1 MSSHQV
7 SRRTLA
13 RGAAWTVPMVAV
25 AVAAP
30 AYAASQVFTPIVDAG
45 ASCKCP
51 GSGANNFNFKAVLA
65 FSTSGSDDWKIH
77 VTSWTFDGEEVPALP
92 ADTTL
97 TGGDGNVIVMVDK
110 TNSAAKHTVSVVY
123 TAQNLTTLETV
134 SGSFGPIELTFAPD
148 CAFPIT
154 CP

>member
-30 AYAASQVFTPIVDAG
+30 AYAASQVTKPVANAG
-45 ASCKCP
+45 TSCKCP
-51 GSGANNFNFKAVLA
+51 GSGGNNFDFKAVLA
-65 FSTSGSDDWKIH
+65 FSITGSDDWKIH
-77 VTSWTFDGEEVPALP
+77 VISWTFDGADVPTLP

-97 TGGDGNVIVMVDK
+97 TGGDGNVILTVNETD
-110 TNSAAKHTVSVVY
+110 SAAKHTVSVVY

-134 SGSFGPIELTFAPD
+134 PGSFGPIELAFPPD
-148 CAFPIT
+148 CASPIT